1 MFILPAAFGA
11 FYRQGKGLGFMMF
24 IVHEFAD
31 VCSAV
36 ARLLR
41 CVVLAVVERKTERCL
56 VAGRV
61 GVYFEPFRRTYNFPG
76 FPFLFRT
83 WGGVI
88 FTVQILYLFLM
99 HTWFSQ
105 PEVVRKFSARDK
117 LFVDARTLL
126 IIMLRW
132 SLPHSQIGA
141 VCELLYTPILGS
153 GKFVIKNVK
162 PEAVPECKSF
172 LREERGLT
180 AQY

>member
-11 FYRQGKGLGFMMF
+11 FYRQGKGLGFMTF

-99 HTWFSQ
+99 HLIFTTRSCAEIFSSGQAVRGCQNITNYYAKMKPSALSDRCGLRAPIHPHTW
-105 PEVVRKFSARDK
+105 VREIRNKK
-117 LFVDARTLL
+117 
-126 IIMLRW
+126 
-132 SLPHSQIGA
+132 
-141 VCELLYTPILGS
+141 C
-153 GKFVIKNVK
+153 
-162 PEAVPECKSF
+162 
-172 LREERGLT
+172 
-180 AQY
+180 